1 MQMHGMA
8 PYSRG
13 RFTAPRRA
21 SSRRC
26 CGGFARANM
35 ERCQPG
41 QVQVW
46 CQFPEKVAVGFEK
59 TTCTRGGAI
68 GDRPKEG
75 GALQGAGSIT
85 VLVWRN
91 ALSSGEV
98 LHTHFVY
105 MLPVEILS

>member
-1 MQMHGMA
+1 
-8 PYSRG
+8 
-13 RFTAPRRA
+13 
-21 SSRRC
+21 
-26 CGGFARANM
+26 M
-35 ERCQPG
+35 ERCQLR
-41 QVQVW
+41 QVQVG
-46 CQFPEKVAVGFEK
+46 CQFPETMAVGFEK

-105 MLPVEILS
+105 MLPVEILLWLHPQQIG